1 MRSPLSTRM
10 SCLAT
15 AGLLGL
21 ALTLGCGGE
30 RNEAELVPAP
40 DPDAAP
46 ASALPEALPGSLP
59 VATVRV
65 LEFGEIRIEL
75 LAHVAPQTVANFE
88 KLAGEGFYD
97 GTSFHRVIPGFMIQG
112 GDPNTRDR
120 DPRNDG
126 MGGPGYTIPDEF
138 GGAPHVRGALS
149 MANTGRPESGGS
161 QFFLLVADAPHLDG
175 KHSVF
180 GRVVDG
186 LDVVDRIV
194 AIERDEYGRWG
205 PPDRPRVDVVIESIR
220 IEAPAATATSSP
232 PSGPQS
238 GP

>member
-1 MRSPLSTRM
+1 MRL
-10 SCLAT
+10 LVT

-30 RNEAELVPAP
+30 RNDAEPVSTVAA
-40 DPDAAP
+40 PDAAP
-46 ASALPEALPGSLP
+46 AAAVPEPPAGSLP
-59 VATVRV
+59 IATLRVRD
-65 LEFGEIRIEL
+65 FGEIRIEL
-75 LAHVAPQTVANFE
+75 LTHVAPETVANFE

-149 MANTGRPESGGS
+149 MANTGRPRSGGS

-175 KHSVF
+175 RHSVF

-194 AIERDEYGRWG
+194 AVERDTYGRWG
-205 PPDRPRVDVVIESIR
+205 PPDRPREDVVIESVR
-220 IEAPAATATSSP
+220 IEAPAAAQTGARSP
-232 PSGPQS
+232 AADNAP
-238 GP
+238 

>member
-1 MRSPLSTRM
+1 M
-10 SCLAT
+10 SRLAT
-15 AGLLGL
+15 ASLLGL

-30 RNEAELVPAP
+30 RNEAEPAP
-40 DPDAAP
+40 APDAAP
-46 ASALPEALPGSLP
+46 AAAVPEPPAGSLP
-59 VATVRV
+59 IATLRVRD
-65 LEFGEIRIEL
+65 FGEIRIEL
-75 LAHVAPQTVANFE
+75 LPHVAPQTVANFE
-88 KLAGEGFYD
+88 KLASEGFYD
-97 GTSFHRVIPGFMIQG
+97 GTSFHRVIPEFMIQG

-149 MANTGRPESGGS
+149 MANTGQPESGGS

-175 KHSVF
+175 RHSVF

-194 AIERDEYGRWG
+194 AVERDQYGRWG
-205 PPDRPRVDVVIESIR
+205 PPDRPREDVVIESVR
-220 IEAPAATATSSP
+220 IEAPATTATSSP
-232 PSGPQS
+232 PTAAESAP
-238 GP
+238 